1 MVSILTYLVRRL
13 GAPPSPAALAALSL
27 VALTVCSM
35 AGDQMIRPLAALVS
49 WLASRKGA
57 RSLGGDGLGVL
68 LAARVVPL
76 PLGQQQP
83 SEPRR
88 LLTAPV
94 KV

>member
-49 WLASRKGA
+49 WLASRAGA
-57 RSLGGDGLGVL
+57 RSYRPIFMEMVL
-68 LAARVVPL
+68 VFSWL
-76 PLGQQQP
+76 PG
-83 SEPRR
+83 
-88 LLTAPV
+88 
-94 KV
+94 